1 MLRNNMEK
9 APDFQHPQSQSNH
22 PAYGQVFSDQLSLS
36 DLQEQIRVVSQKLQ
50 DYMNTRTNLNT
61 DIIGLFETVTVA
73 PTGIPTSPYEQIK
86 VAVISG
92 TSYLY
97 VYDSANHTWKRV
109 TIA

>member
-1 MLRNNMEK
+1 MEK